1 MIYLDHNATTP
12 VHPEVR
18 AAMLPFFEGLFGNPS
33 SLHAAGRQARA
44 AVETARAQVAALL
57 GATPQEVSFT
67 SGGTEADNWALQGRR
82 RVVTSAVEHPAVRS
96 AAEAV
101 RDGGGDAAFV
111 LKN

>member
-44 AVETARAQVAALL
+44 AVETARALLGLFIGLRVLSRSRPEEALL
-57 GATPQEVSFT
+57 
-67 SGGTEADNWALQGRR
+67 
-82 RVVTSAVEHPAVRS
+82 RS
-96 AAEAV
+96 ITHQAEA
-101 RDGGGDAAFV
+101 
-111 LKN
+111 LLS